1 MMKAVAP
8 AVYIFGFLVTLA
20 CGVLLSRAYAAGRR
34 RLLLWSAVCF
44 FGLAISNLLVFFDLV
59 ILPVQI
65 DLYPE
70 RLIAAAVSMLILL
83 YGLIWEGQQ

>member
-1 MMKAVAP
+1 MNAIAP

-20 CGVLLSRAYAAGRR
+20 SGVLLFRAWGAVRK

-44 FGLAISNLLVFFDLV
+44 CGLAISNLLVFIDLV
-59 ILPVQI
+59 LLPAV
-65 DLYPE
+65 DLYLL
-70 RLIAAAVSMLILL
+70 RLITAAIAMLLLL

>member
-1 MMKAVAP
+1 MNSIGP

-20 CGVLLSRAYAAGRR
+20 CGVLLFRAWAAVRK

-44 FGLAISNLLVFFDLV
+44 CGLAISNLLVFFDLV
-59 ILPVQI
+59 VFPTQV
-65 DLYPE
+65 DLYPA
-70 RLIAAAVSMLILL
+70 RLITAAIAMLILM